1 MSRVALPPEEA
12 DLLKRVLCE
21 MLEVNRWDAGP
32 RHPWLPL
39 ARDLARRGFMALAP
53 DRSGG
58 AEVSVTAAGARAL
71 IEAGV
76 IKARDLAGGADRLM
90 RMLSGY
96 RAGYEAGRTDPS
108 LGDLSWGAVRDTP
121 HNRAALNVLKRRGLI
136 EERAAATAQEIE
148 HLSGCRIVRATDA
161 GMRA

>member
-1 MSRVALPPEEA
+1 MSRVALPQDEA

-21 MLEVNRWDAGP
+21 MPEVNLWNPGP

-39 ARDLARRGFMALAP
+39 AQELARRGFVALTP
-53 DRSGG
+53 DRFGG
-58 AEVSVTAAGARAL
+58 AEVTVTATGARAL

-76 IKARDLAGGADRLM
+76 IKARELAGGADRLL
-90 RMLSGY
+90 RVLINY

-108 LGDLSWGAVRDTP
+108 LGDLSWGAIRDSP
-121 HNRAALNVLKRRGLI
+121 HNRAALSVLKRRGLI
-136 EERAAATAQEIE
+136 EERSKTAQEIE
-148 HLSGCRIVRATDA
+148 HLAGCRFVRATDA